1 MFWRQYSF
9 GYRMGSQGSQTRADL
24 ISKLVDF
31 DDWQV
36 TEDIFKDLDSLWGPH
51 TVYCF
56 ATPTKKNRQILFKIR
71 QAPMYLCSRVKYR
84 SPGWFRRFILFPELL
99 LICMFRELRQPRSS
113 TVEVS
118 RASKEPNNLLPDW
131 ILRFLWRAM
140 IRKILDWSVW

>member
-1 MFWRQYSF
+1 MLWRQYSC

-24 ISKLVDF
+24 ISILVDF

-56 ATPTKKNRQILFKIR
+56 ATPTKKIARYFSRYARHRCIYAVVLSIEVLVGSVGLSYSQSSCL
-71 QAPMYLCSRVKYR
+71 YVCSG
-84 SPGWFRRFILFPELL
+84 SQG
-99 LICMFRELRQPRSS
+99 QPRSS

-140 IRKILDWSVW
+140 IRKILDWSV